1 MGSFMIY
8 GVYAFFCILLLLVFL
23 SLVFDTNKFGIAI
36 MLSSI
41 VLIIFAILAI
51 YLASTNQNRENINPL
66 QYDAGEKF
74 RKSLSL

>member
-23 SLVFDTNKFGIAI
+23 SLVFDTNKFGIGI

-41 VLIIFAILAI
+41 VLIILAI

>member
-23 SLVFDTNKFGIAI
+23 SLVFDTNKFGIGI
-36 MLSSI
+36 ILSSI

>member
-1 MGSFMIY
+1 
-8 GVYAFFCILLLLVFL
+8 
-23 SLVFDTNKFGIAI
+23 

>member
-23 SLVFDTNKFGIAI
+23 SLVFDTNKFGIGI

-41 VLIIFAILAI
+41 VLIIFAILTV
-51 YLASTNQNRENINPL
+51 YLAGTNQNRDNAKPL
-66 QYDAGEKF
+66 QYDAGDKF

>member
-23 SLVFDTNKFGIAI
+23 SLVFDTNKFGIGI